1 MAFDGGFLHTV
12 TTELSEAIGCHIDKI
27 YQPSRD
33 ILVLQIRKKGF
44 VKRLVLSA
52 SSGTARVHFTEQKY
66 ENPETPPMFCMLA
79 RKIFSSAKLTYV
91 AQKGLE
97 RVIEFT
103 FDTANEMGD
112 RISPKIVCELISGSA
127 NIILVGDDGKIYD
140 AVHRSDIEKSERII
154 MSGAI
159 YRYPEPQNKINIL
172 DCETVYASEKIL
184 TLKNEML
191 SNAILKTLEGVS
203 PLVCREI
210 ALSAYGED
218 LPVNDIQNS
227 KLLEAELNNLKNAL
241 NSGEFNIL
249 YKSDKTPA
257 DFCYMP
263 INQYDGLYTNR
274 KFETA
279 SELLDTFYF
288 ERENSA
294 RIHKSSA
301 DITKTLNTLITRA
314 NRRMAIRQ
322 KELQQNSN
330 RDDLRIKGE
339 LLKANLYAVKQ
350 GSASARVQNYY
361 DPELTSI
368 DIPLDPALSPAQ
380 NAAKYFKDYKKSCV
394 AVQSLGS
401 LIDADK
407 EEIEYLNSVV
417 ESLSRCKTLADI
429 SEIREEL
436 SLGGYL
442 KNQFKKQVRKKSQPK
457 FEEYVSDEGYRII
470 VGKNN
475 MQNDYITCT
484 LAKKGDMW
492 FHTKNVHGSHVVVF
506 CGGKPLSDK
515 TVLFAAT
522 LAARNSKAT
531 NSSNVAVDY
540 TPIKYVKKPSGA
552 KVGMVIYTTNKT
564 VYVTPDKSEETV

>member
-12 TTELSEAIGCHIDKI
+12 TTELSEAVGCHIDKI

-33 ILVLQIRKKGF
+33 ILVLQMRKKGF

-52 SSGTARVHFTEQKY
+52 ASGTARVHFTEQKY
-66 ENPETPPMFCMLA
+66 ENPETPPMFCMLT
-79 RKIFSSAKLTYV
+79 RKIFSSAKLTAV

-154 MSGAI
+154 MSGAV

-172 DCETVYASEKIL
+172 DCETAYATEKIL
-184 TLKNEML
+184 ALKNEML
-191 SNAILKTLEGVS
+191 SGAILKTLEGVS

-210 ALSAYGED
+210 TLSAYGED
-218 LPVNDIQNS
+218 LPVNDIENS
-227 KLLEAELNNLKNAL
+227 KSLEIELNNLKNSL
-241 NSGEFNIL
+241 KNGEFNIL

-263 INQYDGLYTNR
+263 INQYDGLYTKR

-301 DITKTLNTLITRA
+301 DITKTLNTLISRA
-314 NRRMAIRQ
+314 ERRMAIRQ

-339 LLKANLYAVKQ
+339 LLKANLYAIKQ
-350 GSASARVQNYY
+350 GSTSARVQNYY

-380 NAAKYFKDYKKSCV
+380 NATKYFKDYKKSCV

-407 EEIEYLNSVV
+407 QEIEYLHSVA

-442 KNQFKKQVRKKSQPK
+442 KNQSKKQVRKKLQPK

-506 CGGKPLSDK
+506 CGGEPLSDK
-515 TVLFAAT
+515 TILFAAT
-522 LAARNSKAT
+522 LAAQNSKAT

-540 TPIKYVKKPSGA
+540 TPVKYVKKPSGA